1 MNFDIYTYFF
11 SSYSHLLILAL
22 IVVVLIQLI
31 YYWTIFSRLAFKKI
45 KPLPEVSHP
54 VSVIVCARN
63 EYQNLR
69 DFLPQILEQDYPEFE
84 VLLINDDSDDETE
97 FFTRELVLK
106 YPHFRVVNINRAV
119 SFIKGKKFALSVG
132 IKEAKYSHILL
143 TDADCK
149 PMSPKWIQYT
159 QQGFNNQNQL
169 VLGYGRY
176 EKQKGL
182 LNRLVRFDTV
192 HTAMQYLSFALAKHP
207 YMGVG
212 RNLSYTKQLFEKQNG
227 FTSHYKIPYG
237 DDDLFVN
244 KAAQGKN
251 TAAIYRIEAQTESI
265 APETWGVWFRQK
277 KRHLDTGKH
286 YRMAT
291 KLTLA
296 NYAVSSFLFYVL
308 LAITL
313 VFALNPLQ
321 WIDLVMISSLFLMR
335 TITQL
340 IIFRGV
346 CKKLNEKG
354 LGWSILLFDIIFTV
368 LNPIWSFSNL
378 IIKQNKWK

>member
-1 MNFDIYTYFF
+1 MNFDFYNYFF
-11 SSYSHLLILAL
+11 TSFSHLLILAL
-22 IVVVLIQLI
+22 IGVFLVQMI

-63 EYQNLR
+63 EYQNLK
-69 DFLPQILEQDYPEFE
+69 DFLPLILEQDYPEFE
-84 VLLINDDSDDETE
+84 VILINDDSDDETE
-97 FFTRELVLK
+97 FLTRDLLVK

-149 PMSPKWIQYT
+149 PMSSLWIQSM
-159 QQGFNNQNQL
+159 QQGFTPNTQM

-176 EKQKGL
+176 EKRKGL
-182 LNRLVRFDTV
+182 LNRLVRYDTV
-192 HTAMQYLSFALAKHP
+192 NTAMQYISFALAKHP

-212 RNLSYTKQLFEKQNG
+212 RNLSYTRELFEQQKG
-227 FTSHYKIPYG
+227 FTSHYTVPYG

-244 KAAQGKN
+244 KAAKRKN
-251 TAAIYRIEAQTESI
+251 TIPIYRVEAQTESI
-265 APETWGVWFRQK
+265 APDTWGAWFRQK
-277 KRHLDTGKH
+277 KRHLDTGKY
-286 YRMAT
+286 YRFAT
-291 KLTLA
+291 KLTLTT
-296 NYAVSSFLFYVL
+296 YAASSLLYYLL
-308 LAITL
+308 LAVIL
-313 VFALNPLQ
+313 VLSLNPFQL
-321 WIDLVMISSLFLMR
+321 IDVIIISSLFFIR
-335 TITQL
+335 TVTQL
-340 IIFRGV
+340 IVFSAI
-346 CKKLNEKG
+346 CKRLNEKG
-354 LGWSILLFDIIFTV
+354 LAWSVLFFDFVFTV